1 MYRAFIFIMGFPIS
15 RSDPEQNRRTREI
28 FRTLVRVGA
37 EHGWGEYRTAPVFQ
51 DEVMATYSYNNNAL
65 LRLHETIKDALD
77 PNGILSAG
85 RSGIWP
91 RHLREERG

>member
-1 MYRAFIFIMGFPIS
+1 
-15 RSDPEQNRRTREI
+15 
-28 FRTLVRVGA
+28 
-37 EHGWGEYRTAPVFQ
+37 
-51 DEVMATYSYNNNAL
+51 MATYSYNNNAL